1 MSFFSSSRLLRSA
14 AVCLPLLVVATVW
27 WLAGEPGPPPNAVR
41 VLSADN
47 SGSPLAQSPVLGGG
61 PAPAAPGTEDI
72 FSRFEEWAA
81 AHRGGEV
88 REGIELARGRRQ
100 ALQALIQ
107 SDPQAALARALPWTL
122 RRRLPAEV
130 AALLEERVSATGE
143 FSVMASAPAPG
154 SGEKPQTFR
163 SLTLNGRSYRA
174 FVYGRREHVT
184 TKSQLAV
191 DGVAVDDVIA
201 LSDRP
206 ARAPE
211 PDEPVPAG
219 PAEVVERDGHEVAA
233 GPAVP
238 VVSGGRRYRVC
249 CLAHADALEKEWM
262 ESEEAL
268 GPDAG
273 PDVQPSVWTEGAK
286 KALVIRVDFSD
297 LPGTPKNTSNA
308 DVTTSLATGLM
319 NGVVAD
325 YMSEVSYRKSSI
337 SLATADVTPVLRL
350 PKTANFY
357 ATNANGADAMRID
370 ALAAATAAGYV
381 INASTYDRQLV
392 AFTNIGPGRI
402 TGSRFSWAGL
412 GQVGGPFTWYNGY
425 FQSLVLVH
433 ELGHN
438 LGLPHA
444 NLWRSSSS
452 DPVSLTG
459 TENEYGDPF
468 DAMGANYSAPVPRM
482 YYNPWFL
489 NRIDWLPNQAV
500 ETVTVPGT
508 YRIYRYDHP
517 DAPLN
522 RRMAL
527 KVQKDG
533 TRNYWVSY
541 RRQYADLIG
550 NPLADISA
558 GAQIHWGYNNFRG
571 SSLIDCDTPAG
582 SAQDASLNVGKSL
595 VDAAAGLTFT
605 VKAAGG
611 SGLDEYI
618 DVEFSQN
625 GRIFPLQTQYDVDEA
640 AGKVTIQFARSGSP
654 TQGASIEIS
663 TADGTAV
670 APGDYTAVSTTR
682 SWSGSDTSIL
692 EVDIPIQFSAAR
704 EPAES
709 FTVNF
714 AAAAGS
720 GPGVI
725 VVGSPVT
732 VTIREPGM
740 NDNNF
745 LAGDFAVTGS
755 VRSLALQPQGG
766 IIYTGAATL
775 VDGEV
780 VNGLGRLET
789 DGAPDGSFDQGAGMT
804 PAAGRVVVRQPD
816 GKLLFGGN
824 FTAVRGRAANRLARL
839 YPEGFRDD
847 EFDIGSGPNGEV
859 RALAVLADGRILVG
873 GYFTTFDGQPRRG
886 LARLHADGSLD
897 EDFLAAPINGISV
910 MEVEALV
917 VQPDGKVLVGGLIR
931 TASSGQIFA
940 GGLSSGVLR
949 LLDNGTLDTAF
960 DIGAGAHELGNT
972 AVPMRVQAL
981 ALQTDGKVLVGGEF
995 TGFRG
1000 VTARRLAR
1008 LEVNGQLDA
1017 GFQTA
1022 MGANGPDSTVFGLLV
1037 QADGRLVVSGQFS
1050 QIGGASRANLAR
1062 LLPGGAVD
1070 LGFDAAQTSLCRQ
1083 TLLQPDGRLLIASEA
1098 SGAAAVR
1105 RLFSGQLGLGGVVEF
1120 AATSHQANEGGG
1132 VQIQV
1137 RRVGGSLGAA
1147 TVNYALLAGT
1157 AEAEDYVAA
1166 SGTLEW
1172 ADGDFTSKGFDVQVL
1187 EDAELEPT
1195 EYFTVQLGVA
1205 TGGVSLGAAAVATVA
1220 VIDPGAAGLGR
1231 VRFSA
1236 DSSETYEFAT
1246 APTEV
1251 TVELSEPQGET
1262 VTVPFTI
1269 SGNATAGILGDYL
1282 ITPSAS
1288 PLVFAPG
1295 ETTKTFSI
1303 QPRQDAITENGG
1315 ETVIID
1321 LGFPQGPALGSAPFR
1336 HVLTLIDDDTAPTVG
1351 GTPLHRM
1358 VGVGELAGPFEATVS
1373 GSSPLLLEWQLN
1385 GKRIDGANQPYHL
1398 IPAARV
1404 ADGGEY
1410 RLVAGNKVSRGV
1422 RGQASQLVVVDT
1434 AARVI
1439 VAARNGKAVLQA
1451 FAGGNDLSFEWRK
1464 ASGGLP
1470 FGRSSSAFESKLTL
1484 TQLELED
1491 AGLYYCKVRHALAA
1505 TEGGDKFLDAG
1516 PFILKVVDAAP
1527 VIGLA
1532 ENAPLPEAIVGGPYG
1547 GDFGYQVPV
1556 DPESRKAPMKWSAK
1570 GLPPGLVIH
1579 PVYGVITG
1587 RPLAPDKNGQPYQVT
1602 LTAANSGGSHSVRV
1616 LLSVFSAPDGLAG
1629 QYTARLDRQD
1639 ALNGGLGGRLD
1650 FTVAPTGALSGQ
1662 LVLGAAVHKF
1672 VGSLDID
1679 LNEALPPRVDG
1690 LLIPRGKGKTAQ
1702 EPIALSLVLTNN
1714 PGFFGQIAI
1723 GTETQA
1729 FSGWRNAWGG
1739 DSPADTL
1746 AGLHNVAL
1754 AMPDSIPGVPR
1765 GHGFASIRVLASGLA
1780 QYIGVAADGAK
1791 WTGSSGVGADGSL
1804 AVHQTLYD
1812 KVLPGSLNGTLQT
1825 QVGSD
1830 LEDPADNR
1838 TGGSL
1843 SWSRPAL
1850 AKPRLYANGFGP
1862 VEVEVKGGFYAPTA
1876 RPLGLEGG
1884 GALDL
1889 TFRDAGLPAA
1899 RNPDLR
1905 LGVTAAGKLVP
1916 PAKPDNPAGTNL
1928 KLTAST
1934 GLFSGKFALEDASPV
1949 APPAVMKRS
1958 AAYQGLVVPDDDG
1971 EMRGYGWFILQQLPT
1986 EIPPTT
1992 VKTSPYLGGDVR
2004 LESVA
2009 P

>member
-1 MSFFSSSRLLRSA
+1 MPFFSSSRLFRSA

-27 WLAGEPGPPPNAVR
+27 WLAGEPAAPT
-41 VLSADN
+41 SAT
-47 SGSPLAQSPVLGGG
+47 SVPSAGESATASQAPLPGGG
-61 PAPAAPGTEDI
+61 ALVPGPAEEDI
-72 FSRFEEWAA
+72 FRRFESWAA

-88 REGIELARGRRQ
+88 REGIELARERRQ
-100 ALQALIQ
+100 ALQELIQ
-107 SDPQAALARALPWTL
+107 SDPRAALARALPWSL

-143 FSVMASAPAPG
+143 FSVMATTPAPG
-154 SGEKPQTFR
+154 SGEKPQIFR
-163 SLTLNGRSYRA
+163 SLTLEGRSYRA
-174 FVYGRREHVT
+174 FVFGRREQVL
-184 TKSQLAV
+184 TKNRLAV
-191 DGVAVDDVIA
+191 DGIAVDDVIA

-211 PDEPVPAG
+211 PDEPEPAG
-219 PAEVVERDGHEVAA
+219 PAEVVERDGHDVAA
-233 GPAVP
+233 GPSVP

-249 CLAHADALEKEWM
+249 CLAHADALEQEWM
-262 ESEEAL
+262 AAEEAM

-273 PDVQPSVWTEGAK
+273 FDVQPSAWTEGPK

-297 LPGTPKNTSNA
+297 LPGAPRNVDDTEVTPAFATSE
-308 DVTTSLATGLM
+308 M
-319 NGVVAD
+319 NGVVAN
-325 YMSEVSYRKSSI
+325 YMSEVSYRKSSL

-350 PKTANFY
+350 PQTATFY
-357 ATNANGADAMRID
+357 ARDANGANAMRVD
-370 ALAAATAAGYV
+370 ALAAAAANGYV
-381 INASTYDRQLV
+381 TNNYDRQLV
-392 AFTNIGPGRI
+392 TFTNIGPGRI
-402 TGSRFSWAGL
+402 SSSRFGWAGL

-425 FQSLVLVH
+425 YMALVLVH

-459 TENEYGDPF
+459 TESEYADPF
-468 DAMGANYSAPVPRM
+468 DAMGNNFNGPVPRM

-508 YRIYRYDHP
+508 YRVYRYDHP

-527 KVQKDG
+527 KIQKDG
-533 TRNYWVSY
+533 TRNYWLCY
-541 RRQYADLIG
+541 RRQFAGIAG
-550 NPLADISA
+550 GLADISA
-558 GAQIHWGYNNFRG
+558 GAQVFWGYNVYRG
-571 SSLIDCDTPAG
+571 SSLIDCDTPANN
-582 SAQDASLNVGKSL
+582 AQDASLNVGNSL
-595 VDAAAGLTFT
+595 VDTAAGLTFT

-611 SGLDEYI
+611 TGLDAYLDIE
-618 DVEFSQN
+618 VSQN
-625 GRIFPLQTQYDVDEA
+625 GRIYPVQTQYDVDEA

-654 TQGASIEIS
+654 TQGAGIDIS

-670 APGDYTAVSTTR
+670 APGDYGAVSTTR

-692 EVDIPIQFSAAR
+692 EVDIPIQFSATR
-704 EPAES
+704 ETAES

-714 AAAAGS
+714 AAVAGS

-740 NDNNF
+740 NDNTF
-745 LAGDFAVTGS
+745 LAGNFAVTGS

-766 IIYTGAATL
+766 IVYTGAATL
-775 VDGEV
+775 IDDEP

-789 DGAPDGSFDQGAGMT
+789 DGAPDETFDQGAGMT

-824 FTAVRGRAANRLARL
+824 FTALRGEAANRLARL
-839 YPEGFRDD
+839 YPEGFLDD
-847 EFDIGSGPNGEV
+847 EFDIGTGPNGEV
-859 RALAVLADGRILVG
+859 RALAVLADGGILVG
-873 GYFTTFDGQPRRG
+873 GAFTQFGGQPRRG

-897 EDFLAAPINGISV
+897 AGFLAAPIAGISV

-917 VQPDGKVLVGGLIR
+917 PQPDGKVLVGGLIR

-949 LLDNGTLDTAF
+949 LNADGTVDTSF

-981 ALQTDGKVLVGGEF
+981 ALQSDGKVLVGGEF

-1000 VTARRLAR
+1000 VNARRLAR
-1008 LEVNGQLDA
+1008 LETNGQLDA

-1022 MGANGPDSTVFGLLV
+1022 VGANGPDSTVFGLLV

-1050 QIGGASRANLAR
+1050 QIGGVSRANLAR
-1062 LLPGGAVD
+1062 LLPGGGVD
-1070 LGFDAAQTSLCRQ
+1070 SGFDAAQTSLCRQ
-1083 TLLQPDGRLLIASEA
+1083 TLLQPDGRLLVATEA

-1105 RLFSGQLGLGGVVEF
+1105 RLFSGQIGLGGLVEF
-1120 AATSHQANEGGG
+1120 AATSLQANEGGG
-1132 VQIQV
+1132 VQLQV

-1157 AEAEDYVAA
+1157 AGAQDFVAD
-1166 SGTLEW
+1166 SGTLVW
-1172 ADGDFTSKGFDVQVL
+1172 ADGDTNSKPITVQVS
-1187 EDAELEPT
+1187 EDALLEAT
-1195 EYFTVQLGVA
+1195 EYFTVQLGVVS
-1205 TGGVSLGAAAVATVA
+1205 GGVSLGEAALATVA
-1220 VIDPGAAGLGR
+1220 VIDPGAASLGR
-1231 VRFSA
+1231 VRFTA
-1236 DSSETYEFAT
+1236 DSSETHEFAT
-1246 APTEV
+1246 AASQV
-1251 TVELSEPQGET
+1251 TVELSEPQDET
-1262 VTVPFTI
+1262 VSVPFTI
-1269 SGNATAGILGDYL
+1269 SGNATAGILGDYV

-1295 ETTKTFSI
+1295 ETAKTFSI

-1315 ETVIID
+1315 ETVVLD
-1321 LGFPQGPALGSAPFR
+1321 LGFPQGPALGAAPFR
-1336 HVLTLIDDDTAPTVG
+1336 HVLTIIDDDTAPTVAS
-1351 GTPLHRM
+1351 TPLHRM
-1358 VGVGELAGPFEATVS
+1358 VEVGEMAGPFEAAVS
-1373 GSSPLLLEWQLN
+1373 GSAPLLLEWQLN
-1385 GKRIDGANQPYHL
+1385 GKRIAGASQAYHL
-1398 IPAARV
+1398 ITAARV

-1410 RLVAGNKVSRGV
+1410 RLVASNKVSSKV

-1434 AARVI
+1434 GARTL
-1439 VAARNGKAVLQA
+1439 VAARDGKAVLEA

-1484 TQLELED
+1484 AKLELED
-1491 AGLYYCKVRHALAA
+1491 SGIYYCKVRHAVAA
-1505 TEGGDKFLDAG
+1505 TAGGDKFLDI
-1516 PFILKVVDAAP
+1516 PIVLKVVDTAP
-1527 VIGLA
+1527 VIALA
-1532 ENAPLPEAIVGGPYG
+1532 ENTPLPEAIVGGPYAEG
-1547 GDFGYQVPV
+1547 FGYQVPV
-1556 DPESRKAPMKWSAK
+1556 DPEVRKAPMKWSAK

-1579 PVYGVITG
+1579 PVQGIISG
-1587 RPLAPDKNGQPYQVT
+1587 RPLAPDKNGQPYAVT
-1602 LTAANSGGSHSVRV
+1602 LTAANSGGSHSVTV
-1616 LLSVFSAPDGLAG
+1616 LLSVVPAPAGLAG
-1629 QYTARLDRQD
+1629 QYTARLDRQN
-1639 ALNGGLGGRLD
+1639 ALNEGLGGRLD
-1650 FTVAPTGALSGQ
+1650 FTVAATGAISGQ
-1662 LVLGAAVHKF
+1662 LTLGAAVYKF
-1672 VGSLDID
+1672 AGSLDID
-1679 LNEALPPRVDG
+1679 INEALPPRVDG
-1690 LLIPRGKGKTAQ
+1690 LLIPRGSGKTAL
-1702 EPIALSLVLTNN
+1702 EPIELSLVLTNN

-1723 GTETQA
+1723 GLETQA
-1729 FSGWRNAWGG
+1729 FTGWRNAWG
-1739 DSPADTL
+1739 DDAPADAL

-1765 GHGFASIRVLASGLA
+1765 GHGFASLRVLASGLA
-1780 QYIGVAADGAK
+1780 QYTGVTADGAK
-1791 WTGSSGVGADGSL
+1791 WTGSSVLGADGAF
-1804 AVHQTLYD
+1804 AVHQVLYD
-1812 KVLPGSLNGTLQT
+1812 KALPGSLNGTLQT
-1825 QVGSD
+1825 QTGSD

-1838 TGGSL
+1838 TAGFL
-1843 SWSRPAL
+1843 SWLRPAL
-1850 AKPRLYANGFGP
+1850 AKPRLYADGFGP
-1862 VEVEVKGGFYAPTA
+1862 VEVEVKGGFYAPTP
-1876 RPLGLEGG
+1876 RPLGLD
-1884 GALDL
+1884 GAGAVDL
-1889 TFRDAGLPAA
+1889 TFQEGGLPAA
-1899 RNPDLR
+1899 RDPDLR

-1916 PAKPDNPAGTNL
+1916 PDKLDNPAGTSL
-1928 KLTAST
+1928 KLASST

-1949 APPAVMKRS
+1949 VPPAVMKRS
-1958 AAYQGLVVPDDDG
+1958 AAYQGLVVPDEDG
-1971 EMRGYGWFILQQLPT
+1971 ELRGYGWFILQQLPT

-2004 LESVA
+2004 LEPVE